1 MSSHPDGM
9 PPKAQ
14 PQIDLT
20 ESDTISCDDCGNAAF
35 TPAFFL
41 KKISALVSPTG
52 KESIV
57 PIQVFTCGSCGKVPQ
72 NMLESAGLAKPG
84 EPARR
89 PGE

>member
-1 MSSHPDGM
+1 MSSHPNAA

-20 ESDTISCDDCGNAAF
+20 KSDTIQCEECGNAAF

-41 KKISALVSPTG
+41 KKISALLSPTG

-57 PIQVFTCGSCGKVPQ
+57 PIQVFTCGSCGVVPQ

-84 EPARR
+84 E
-89 PGE
+89 

>member
-1 MSSHPDGM
+1 MSSHPDG
-9 PPKAQ
+9 PAPKPQ

-20 ESDTISCDDCGNAAF
+20 DADTIQCEDCGNAAF

-72 NMLESAGLAKPG
+72 NMLESSGLVKKG
-84 EPARR
+84 E
-89 PGE
+89 

>member
-1 MSSHPDGM
+1 MSSHPNPA

-14 PQIDLT
+14 PQIDI
-20 ESDTISCDDCGNAAF
+20 SKADTITCEDCGNAAF

-72 NMLESAGLAKPG
+72 NMLEQAGLTEKG
-84 EPARR
+84 
-89 PGE
+89 

>member
-1 MSSHPDGM
+1 MSSHPDGGV
-9 PPKAQ
+9 PNAQ

-52 KESIV
+52 KE
-57 PIQVFTCGSCGKVPQ
+57 
-72 NMLESAGLAKPG
+72 
-84 EPARR
+84 
-89 PGE
+89 

>member
-1 MSSHPDGM
+1 MSNPNG
-9 PPKAQ
+9 PVPQAQ

-20 ESDTISCDDCGNAAF
+20 KTDTVTCEECGNAAF

-41 KKISALVSPTG
+41 KKLSALVSPTG

-72 NMLESAGLAKPG
+72 NMLESAGLAKPS
-84 EPARR
+84 EPSIRR

>member
-1 MSSHPDGM
+1 MSSHPNAA

-20 ESDTISCDDCGNAAF
+20 KSDTILCEECGNAAF

-84 EPARR
+84 E
-89 PGE
+89 